1 MLGLPSAGGNAPEW
15 QLAQAAVTVV
25 CVWFQLLGLKLL
37 VEWQLMQLVEP
48 TGMCP
53 LGLPLTDTP
62 LWHEAQLVD
71 ALKLPWSGLA
81 PAQPLVTWQLSQ
93 LLTPAWMA
101 VPGLPTADRKLPVWH
116 VAHCALTL
124 KFEWKR
130 PVAQLENE
138 PLWQLSQLADEATAT
153 EANGM

>member
-1 MLGLPSAGGNAPEW
+1 MCALDLPMIGDPLW
-15 QLAQAAVTVV
+15 QPT
-25 CVWFQLLGLKLL
+25 
-37 VEWQLMQLVEP
+37 QLV
-48 TGMCP
+48 
-53 LGLPLTDTP
+53 
-62 LWHEAQLVD
+62 A

-138 PLWQLSQLADEATAT
+138 PLWQLSQLADAATAT

>member
-48 TGMCP
+48 TGTCP

-62 LWHEAQLVD
+62 LWQLAQLVE

-93 LLTPAWMA
+93 AVTPAWIA
-101 VPGLPTADRKLPVWH
+101 EGIDTVAARSAEGDLIAETRVTDLGADVADAGYGDDTGTTGGRIHRKAI
-116 VAHCALTL
+116 VA
-124 KFEWKR
+124 
-130 PVAQLENE
+130 
-138 PLWQLSQLADEATAT
+138 
-153 EANGM
+153 G